1 MARGKTNQPLLIW
14 VSHQWFDTPH
24 VAKLIEGGH
33 SVYDMEEGCTEANA
47 PPDLILHP
55 AAHYWDDF
63 MMVEE
68 TRKNGTK
75 YQPYLDAAIAA
86 ARKRKKAKG

>member
-1 MARGKTNQPLLIW
+1 MARGKTNQPLDIW
-14 VSHQWFDTPH
+14 VDPQWGAHPA
-24 VAKLIEGGH
+24 VEALRVQGH
-33 SVYDMEEGCTEANA
+33 IIREVPFMGSPST
-47 PPDLILHP
+47 PDLILHP